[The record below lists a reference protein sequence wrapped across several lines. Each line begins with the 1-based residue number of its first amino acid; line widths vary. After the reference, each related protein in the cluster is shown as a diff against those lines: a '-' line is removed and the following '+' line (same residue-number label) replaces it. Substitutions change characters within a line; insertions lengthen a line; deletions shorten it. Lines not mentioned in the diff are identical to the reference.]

1 MERRGL
7 TEGSHMFTGT
17 NGKEPNERNLHR
29 SKRPNNIPRRIRD
42 INLVAKPAHQ
52 DEHKRMQRNHIG
64 DEDVSAPCCDHP
76 SVKEGREHA
85 PECGTLLDGADPEV
99 EGVHEKED
107 GDGFVVVGA
116 GDGSGDVAWCEGGE
130 SGVQLRFELRTGYD
144 TDKRSRQQTR
154 RFVRHL
160 TSEPTTHQ
168 RLHTVHTQ
176 TTTHKYVAI
185 AVNPAKA
192 GASITQTFL
201 ISTGKFNQCKTL

>member
-1 MERRGL
+1 
-7 TEGSHMFTGT
+7 MFTRS
-17 NGKEPNERNLHR
+17 NGKEPNERHLHR
-29 SKRPNNIPRRIRD
+29 SERPNNIPRRIRD
-42 INLVAKPAHQ
+42 VNLVAEPAHQ
-52 DEHKRMQRNHIG
+52 DEHKRMERNHVG

-76 SVKEGREHA
+76 SVEECREHA
-85 PECGTLLDGADPEV
+85 PECGALFDGADPEV
-99 EGVHEKED
+99 EGVHEEED

-116 GDGSGDVAWCEGGE
+116 GDGSGDIAWCEGGE
-130 SGVQLRFELRTGYD
+130 CGVQLRFRLRTRYD
-144 TDKRSRQQTR
+144 TDESRRQQTR

-168 RLHTVHTQ
+168 PQPPRHPQ
-176 TTTHKYVAI
+176 TTTHRYVAI